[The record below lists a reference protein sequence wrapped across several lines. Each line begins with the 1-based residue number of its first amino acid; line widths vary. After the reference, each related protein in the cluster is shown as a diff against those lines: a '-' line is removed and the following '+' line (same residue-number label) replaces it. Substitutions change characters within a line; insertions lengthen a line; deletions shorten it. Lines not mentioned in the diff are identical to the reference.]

1 MKLSDFNSVEGS
13 NEGAVL
19 YIKHP
24 VTGEETDA
32 WIKMAGPDSKLAKQ
46 RRTHIQR
53 LLRGKRNISDVD
65 LETLEK
71 EALETRVALTLDW
84 GNVEIDKALN
94 CTESNARKV
103 YTEYPWI
110 AEQVDAFQG
119 DRTNFFMK
127 SSQEQKPS

>member
-1 MKLSDFNSVEGS
+1 MKLTDFNSVEGS

-19 YIKHP
+19 YIEHP
-24 VTGEETDA
+24 VTGEKTDA

-53 LLRGKRNISDVD
+53 LLRGKKNISDID
-65 LETLEK
+65 LDTLEK

-84 GNVEIDKALN
+84 GKIELDEQLKFSEANV
-94 CTESNARKV
+94 RKV

-119 DRTNFFMK
+119 DRSNFFT
-127 SSQEQKPS
+127 SSSVGRKTS